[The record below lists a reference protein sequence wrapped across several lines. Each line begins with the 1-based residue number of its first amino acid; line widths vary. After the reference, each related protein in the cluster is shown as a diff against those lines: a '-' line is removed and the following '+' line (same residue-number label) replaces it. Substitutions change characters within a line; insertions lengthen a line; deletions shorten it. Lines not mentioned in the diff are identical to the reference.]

1 MSTLADCALRNVNA
15 TTVAASR
22 HPDHHPLSYSCL
34 SRFPA
39 GFPTSCGFPVPAG
52 CAWRRARLTVCT
64 LRTALCR
71 ISEIPSGRL
80 RRPLHNRADAPRKIR
95 TKEIRDNCPN
105 ITNFLCQQTYIT
117 ISTKYT
123 GDNQPLKSPIFTSV
137 NQHYNYVYQ
146 HAPTKQLP
154 KFDQP

>member
-1 MSTLADCALRNVNA
+1 MFTLADCALRNVNA

-22 HPDHHPLSYSCL
+22 HPDHHPLVTPAYPGFRQGFRL
-34 SRFPA
+34 LA
-39 GFPTSCGFPVPAG
+39 GFLFLRVFVLPAG

-64 LRTALCR
+64 LRTVFAEYR
-71 ISEIPSGRL
+71 RFPAVGFAVRFTKRG
-80 RRPLHNRADAPRKIR
+80 RRPAEKLR

-123 GDNQPLKSPIFTSV
+123 GDNQPLKSLSL
-137 NQHYNYVYQ
+137 H
-146 HAPTKQLP
+146 L
-154 KFDQP
+154 